1 MRTENDAP
9 EYLAS
14 LSDLILTV
22 HKIDGKVS
30 KLFEVITGDK
40 DLGTE
45 GLIIKNFKLEQ
56 RIKELEDY
64 RSKLLGIF
72 IAAGVGFGIIWE
84 VLKNFIHK

>member
-1 MRTENDAP
+1 MTEEVHSNHNT
-9 EYLAS
+9 
-14 LSDLILTV
+14 LSDLITTV
-22 HKIDGKVS
+22 HKIDGKVT

-45 GLIIKNFKLEQ
+45 GLIIKNHKLEQ

-72 IAAGVGFGIIWE
+72 IAAGFGFGFLWE
-84 VLKNFIHK
+84 FAKTFFNK